1 MSYGVG
7 PHDYGC
13 DCWRCQSR
21 RLAFVHSPGE
31 RREVQVSQ
39 LTDKLDDL
47 VSETTKRMNE
57 HKVMLEALREI
68 AAYEPARLSHVASVA
83 RRALRFVEGE
93 IPNE

>member
-1 MSYGVG
+1 
-7 PHDYGC
+7 
-13 DCWRCQSR
+13 
-21 RLAFVHSPGE
+21 
-31 RREVQVSQ
+31 VSQ